1 MRRVRFTEPELREA
15 VARSYSIAETLR
27 NLGMSVSGG
36 NHATIRKYLA
46 LWEIGT
52 HHFDPLHGLREARAR
67 PRPRPLWEV
76 LVKNSTYSRG
86 TLKQRLYHE
95 GLKERCCEL
104 CGQDESWM
112 GSRIALILDHV
123 NGCSTD
129 NRLENLRIVCP
140 NCAATLD
147 THCGRNPALR
157 DDRVCERCG
166 RKYRPRAPGQR
177 HCSATCGQQWD
188 RSPLRVPRPDTRK
201 VERPSLEQLRTDLEH
216 MSYVAVGRKYGV
228 SDNAIRKWLRWYEAA
243 EERREAA

>member
-1 MRRVRFTEPELREA
+1 MRRVKFTEAELREA

-36 NHATIRKYLA
+36 NHATIRKYVA
-46 LWEIGT
+46 LWKIGT
-52 HHFDPLHGLREARAR
+52 EHFDPLRGLREARGR
-67 PRPRPLWEV
+67 RQVRPLSEV
-76 LVKNSTYSRG
+76 LVENSTYSRG
-86 TLKQRLYHE
+86 TLKKRLYCE
-95 GLKERCCEL
+95 GLKERRCEL
-104 CGQDESWM
+104 CGQDESWR

-166 RKYRPRAPGQR
+166 RQYRPRAPGQR
-177 HCSATCGQQWD
+177 HCSATCGRQWD

-201 VERPSLEQLRTDLEH
+201 VERPSLEQLRTDLED

-228 SDNAIRKWLRWYEAA
+228 SDNAIRKWLRWYEA